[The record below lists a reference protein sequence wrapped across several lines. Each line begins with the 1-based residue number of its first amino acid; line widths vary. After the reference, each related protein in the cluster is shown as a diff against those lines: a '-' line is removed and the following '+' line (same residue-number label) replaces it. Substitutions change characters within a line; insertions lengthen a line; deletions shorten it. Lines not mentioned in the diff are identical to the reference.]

1 MVLRGY
7 TPAEAAALAEVFR
20 DAVATLG
27 SLSYSPAHVSTWA
40 ASANDLAVFGERLN
54 RGLTLIA
61 EIDGNVAA
69 FGQLHPADH
78 VEMLYC
84 RGVFARRGVATAIH
98 QELEAAARATGSLR
112 LTTDASRAA
121 RPFFVRHGYAVD
133 ATEHVMRGGLSFERF
148 SMSKPLV

>member
-7 TPAEAAALAEVFR
+7 TPADTVALAAVFR

-27 SLSYSPAHVSTWA
+27 SLSYSPAHVSAWA
-40 ASANDLAVFGERLN
+40 ASADDLAAFGERLN
-54 RGLTLIA
+54 RGLTLVA
-61 EIDGNVAA
+61 EIDGKVAA

-84 RGVFARRGVATAIH
+84 LGALARRGMATAIH
-98 QELEAAARATGSLR
+98 QKLEAASRAARSLR

-121 RPFFVRHGYAVD
+121 RPFFVRQGYAVD
-133 ATEHVMRGGLSFERF
+133 TTEHVVRGGLSFERF
-148 SMSKPLV
+148 RMSKPLA